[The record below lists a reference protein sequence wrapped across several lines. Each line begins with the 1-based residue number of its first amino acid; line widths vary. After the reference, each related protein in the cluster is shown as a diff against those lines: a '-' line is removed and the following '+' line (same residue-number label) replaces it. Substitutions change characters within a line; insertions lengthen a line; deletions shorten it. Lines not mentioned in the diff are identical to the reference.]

1 MRGVVQAL
9 RTGVFYLLF
18 MGQTIILAIVVG
30 LIALAFGGT
39 ELSWRIAQYWRN
51 SNIAFLRVIVGVG
64 TDVAGGE
71 NIPPGPCI
79 FAAKHQS
86 DWDIFAILPFT
97 DDKPAF
103 MAKKELMDIPMFGRA
118 AQSIN
123 TITID
128 RKLGAQ
134 AIPKM
139 LEDAREAL
147 GRGCRIVIYP
157 EGTRKKPLADP
168 DYRQGI
174 TRMYEALDV
183 PVVPVALNSGL
194 YWGKLSATIWP
205 GTARARFLPVKTTN
219 DLLLLRSDAYALD
232 DDDRLTLAVGEAP
245 LVELDPAHYQ
255 TIAAFDERFPAGAPS
270 LREAT
275 HLKVVGDWT
284 FGAGVGVR
292 GTVAGHLHPAATVV
306 KEGHGTRRRCFVH
319 DGNLLLLPAYGAG
332 AGSMNILSHPFHGL
346 FDYEALEV
354 TMLGRNRLY
363 PVSTRR
369 LVAGV

>member
-1 MRGVVQAL
+1 VVQAV
-9 RTGVFYLLF
+9 RTAVFYALF
-18 MGQTIILAIVVG
+18 MGQTVVLAIVVG
-30 LIALAFGGT
+30 LIALLFGGT
-39 ELSWRIAQYWRN
+39 ALSWRIAQYWRN

-64 TDVAGGE
+64 TDVSGGE

-128 RKLGAQ
+128 RKLGAE

-139 LEDAREAL
+139 LDDAREAL
-147 GRGCRIVIYP
+147 SRGCRIVIYP

-194 YWGKLSATIWP
+194 YWGKLGAIIWP
-205 GTARARFLPVKTTN
+205 GTARARFLPPI
-219 DLLLLRSDAYALD
+219 LPGLGGAEFSAQLQ
-232 DDDRLTLAVGEAP
+232 AVIEA
-245 LVELDPAHYQ
+245 E
-255 TIAAFDERFPAGAPS
+255 
-270 LREAT
+270 
-275 HLKVVGDWT
+275 
-284 FGAGVGVR
+284 
-292 GTVAGHLHPAATVV
+292 
-306 KEGHGTRRRCFVH
+306 
-319 DGNLLLLPAYGAG
+319 
-332 AGSMNILSHPFHGL
+332 
-346 FDYEALEV
+346 
-354 TMLGRNRLY
+354 
-363 PVSTRR
+363 STRLIIEAVENGIARPLKPDFLVR
-369 LVAGV
+369 LATAKQAVAV